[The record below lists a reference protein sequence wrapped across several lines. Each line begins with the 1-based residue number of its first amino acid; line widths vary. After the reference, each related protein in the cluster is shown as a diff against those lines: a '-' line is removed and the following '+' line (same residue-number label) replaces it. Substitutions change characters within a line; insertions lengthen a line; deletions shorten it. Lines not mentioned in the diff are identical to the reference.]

1 MDCVRSYPFDQQHTS
16 LPTIYLHVL
25 DQLCVAAQDSYP
37 YHIQGVVS
45 NDELYGSDP
54 KFIAEINAM
63 CGRVVDQLLI
73 QLKGLGDQQLVRA
86 QTSLA
91 LDLFIRVVCH
101 GDISKE
107 KMYQLAGNLWNL
119 SMKNRAGL
127 DPKLPV
133 NIFFSMNLTCV
144 YHFVCTR
151 EKY

>member
-1 MDCVRSYPFDQQHTS
+1 M
-16 LPTIYLHVL
+16 L
-25 DQLCVAAQDSYP
+25 DQLCVAAQDTYP
-37 YHIQGVVS
+37 YHIDGVVS

-86 QTSLA
+86 QTTLA
-91 LDLFIRVVCH
+91 LDLFVRVVCH

-107 KMYQLAGNLWNL
+107 KMYQLACNLWNL

-133 NIFFSMNLTCV
+133 SSLHEFSLFSNV
-144 YHFVCTR
+144 HFNYFYR